1 MIRCVAGEVKDG
13 GKTYPIAMVIAMIL
27 ITINY
32 AFPGIMV
39 QSNVSQWREGSL
51 ETVAMTIDP
60 WSQAQSIRGN
70 LFSIHIKEVDM
81 HRSITQQAMEINQY
95 RLPHD
100 LLFAND
106 YRLNTRSNFLQFY
119 VSNATTIGLI

>member
-1 MIRCVAGEVKDG
+1 
-13 GKTYPIAMVIAMIL
+13 MIL

-32 AFPGIMV
+32 AFPVGAGIMV
-39 QSNVSQWREGSL
+39 QSNFSQWSKGSL
-51 ETVAMTIDP
+51 ETVAMTIAS

-70 LFSIHIKEVDM
+70 VSRISVFAHGQLFSIHIKEVDV
-81 HRSITQQAMEINQY
+81 HCSLTQQAMEINQH

-100 LLFAND
+100 LRFTND
-106 YRLNTRSNFLQFY
+106 CKLNTRSNFLQFY